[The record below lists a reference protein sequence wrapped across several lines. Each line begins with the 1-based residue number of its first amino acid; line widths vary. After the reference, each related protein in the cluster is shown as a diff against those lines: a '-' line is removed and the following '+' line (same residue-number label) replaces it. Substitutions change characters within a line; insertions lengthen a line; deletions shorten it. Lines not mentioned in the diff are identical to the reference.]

1 MIDLD
6 FGAVPKPNW
15 QTKEGWAQFV
25 GERLTEPESLTPQQL
40 DALPLDE
47 RVDYCHRRLDFMMN
61 GRISLTSDVRAV
73 RDEMRLRMLANIRKR
88 EGKFGIIVD
97 GVPNAGKST
106 AATRL
111 AKEFEAQRRERGNPR
126 GTSQL
131 VPVIYVC
138 TPSDCTPKSLFME
151 FTFFLG
157 IPVRHRATAPEL
169 LRHLAEVV
177 ARCGTELI
185 VIDEIHNLKQD
196 RQGASDATNY
206 LKQLSEKCP
215 ATFVYAGANVEA
227 SGLLDGGWASQV
239 ATRFRLM
246 TLEPHR
252 QNSQASRD
260 KWSALLEDLEANTKL
275 VNQRP
280 GDILKDAELLFDA
293 SNGRVGEVA
302 GIIQLAAVDAM
313 QTGKERLSFGA
324 LRTSIHEERRR
335 RARHEIHGG

>member
-15 QTKEGWAQFV
+15 QTKEGWSEFV
-25 GERLTEPESLTPQQL
+25 SERLVEPDLLEPAQLASLSRE
-40 DALPLDE
+40 E
-47 RVDYCHRRLDFMMN
+47 RIKYCQSRLDFMMN
-61 GRISLTSDVRAV
+61 GRISLTADVREI
-73 RDEMRLRMLANIRKR
+73 REELRLRMRANLLKR
-88 EGKFGIIVD
+88 EGKFGIIID

-111 AKEFEAQRRERGNPR
+111 AKEFEMQRRDRGGPR
-126 GTSQL
+126 GQAGR
-131 VPVIYVC
+131 VPVMYVC

-157 IPVRHRATAPEL
+157 TPVRHRATAPEL

-177 ARCGTELI
+177 ARCGTELV
-185 VIDEIHNLKQD
+185 VIDEIHNLNQN
-196 RQGASDATNY
+196 RQGAHDATNY

-215 ATFVYAGANVEA
+215 ATFVYAGANVAA

-252 QNSQASRD
+252 QNNQSSRD
-260 KWSALLEDLEANTKL
+260 EWSALLEDLEANAKL
-275 VNQRP
+275 VNQKP
-280 GDILKDAELLFDA
+280 GDILDDAEMLFDA

-302 GIIQLAAVDAM
+302 GIIQLAAVEAM
-313 QTGKERLSFGA
+313 QTGSESLDFSRLRASLDA
-324 LRTSIHEERRR
+324 TRRR
-335 RARHEIHGG
+335 QSRHEALAP